1 MLTPKLDDQR
11 EFSEGTGR
19 NHRTVDLF
27 AGVGGLSL
35 GFVQAGYDL
44 VAAFDNWDRAVDV
57 YSMNFQHP
65 VYKLDLSDTARAI
78 GAVSTH
84 EPKVVIGGPPCQD
97 FSSAGKRL
105 ERNNASL
112 TEAFAEIAVAVRPT
126 SIVMENVA
134 RARDSRAYSNAREL
148 MVRHGY
154 GITECTLDSSLC
166 GVPQRRKRF
175 FAIAVQG
182 KPHGLLDQYFKS
194 AVASDSL
201 TVSEYLGEEI
211 DTPFYYRHPRNYS
224 RRAVY
229 SLEEPSATIR
239 GVNRPIPPNYP
250 GHPLDAA
257 PVSKARPLTTRE
269 RSRIQ
274 TFPADWIWAGT
285 KTSVEQM
292 IGNAVPVALAKFV
305 AEGVRRYC
313 L

>member
-1 MLTPKLDDQR
+1 MTPKLDDRR
-11 EFSEGTGR
+11 ESSVLTGR
-19 NHRTVDLF
+19 NQRTVDLF

-35 GFVQAGYDL
+35 GFVQAGFDV

-57 YSMNFQHP
+57 YSMNFRHA
-65 VYKLDLSDTARAI
+65 VYKLDLSETNRAI
-78 GAVSTH
+78 EAVAGY
-84 EPKVVIGGPPCQD
+84 EPEVVIGGPPCQD

-105 ERNNASL
+105 ERANASL
-112 TEAFAEIAVAVRPT
+112 TEAFAEIAVAVQPM

-134 RARDSRAYSNAREL
+134 RARVSRAYTNAREL
-148 MVRHGY
+148 MVGHGY
-154 GITECTLDSSLC
+154 GITECTLDASLC

-175 FAIAVQG
+175 FAIAVRG
-182 KPHGLLDQYFKS
+182 KPHGYLDQYFKS
-194 AVASDSL
+194 AVASDAL
-201 TVSEYLGEEI
+201 TVGEYLGEEI
-211 DTPFYYRHPRNYS
+211 DTRFYYRHPRNYS

-257 PVSKARPLTTRE
+257 PVSKARPLTTKE

-274 TFPADWIWAGT
+274 TFPSDWIWAGT

-292 IGNAVPVALAKFV
+292 IGNAVPVALAQFV